1 MGAKITTG
9 VRKNG
14 LLNLTV
20 AEYERGTLN
29 WIYIYNTWNSIV
41 KYDKV

>member
-29 WIYIYNTWNSIV
+29 
-41 KYDKV
+41 